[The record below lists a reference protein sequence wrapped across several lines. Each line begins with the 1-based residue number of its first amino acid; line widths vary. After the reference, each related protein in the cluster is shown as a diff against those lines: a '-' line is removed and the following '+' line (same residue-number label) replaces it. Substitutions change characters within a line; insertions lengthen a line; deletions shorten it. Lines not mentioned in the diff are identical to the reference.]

1 MMTGIQFGKQ
11 PKPAPISERAMVTRV
26 LEEGEPIPRILEII
40 TDIAAR
46 MAEGKIDC
54 LSLKQRRIVQAEY
67 EKLPA
72 KRTLGTPP
80 RKHVP
85 SVDNGIMC
93 GPLPKWPPGMTEKT
107 NRCRR

>member
-1 MMTGIQFGKQ
+1 MMNGIQFGKQ
-11 PKPAPISERAMVTRV
+11 AKPAPVSERAMVTRV
-26 LEEGEPIPRILEII
+26 LDEGEPVPRILEII

-46 MAEGKIDC
+46 MAAGQIDC
-54 LSLKQRRIVQAEY
+54 LTLKQRRIVQAEY

-85 SVDNGIMC
+85 SGDNGIMC